1 MTGPRRLVARSALLP
16 EGWRRQ
22 VEVTIAPDGTIGA
35 VGPAPEGA
43 APTVDLLLPAPVNLH
58 SHSFQRGMAGL
69 AQARGPSGRDSFWTW
84 REAMYRFQGRLGPEE
99 VEAIAAMAF
108 VEMLEAGFGSVTE
121 FHYLH
126 HGPDGVPY
134 ADPAEMSARI
144 LEAAERTGIGLT
156 LLPVLYRFGGADR
169 RPLEGPQRRFGNDPE
184 GFARLFES
192 AQQAVARAPKDFR
205 IGVAPHSLRA
215 VAPEDLATV
224 VALAPDGPIHI
235 HLAEQQ
241 AEVEEIL
248 ARHGAR
254 PIAWLLDHAAVDGR
268 WCAIHCTQATADEL
282 RRLATRGAVVGLCP
296 VTEADLGDG
305 IFDAPNFLG
314 AGGRIGVG
322 SDSNIRISL
331 TSELRLL
338 EWSQRLRDHTRAVL
352 ADAARST
359 GRRLFE
365 EVCAGGAQAAARPCG
380 AIRPGLLADLV
391 ALDTDNEH
399 LCGREGDAALD
410 SWIFAA
416 PGRSVVREVWSAGRH
431 VVRDGRHVAREAVVA
446 RFREAMRE
454 IGAGA

>member
-22 VEVTIAPDGTIGA
+22 VEVTIAPDGTIA
-35 VGPAPEGA
+35 SVGPAPEGA
-43 APTVDLLLPAPVNLH
+43 VPTVDLLLPAPVDLH
-58 SHSFQRGMAGL
+58 SHGFQRGMAGL
-69 AQARGPSGRDSFWTW
+69 AQGRGRCGRDSFWTW
-84 REAMYRFQGRLGPEE
+84 REAMYRFQSRLGPEQ

-108 VEMLEAGFGSVTE
+108 VEMLEAGFGSVVE

-126 HGPDGVPY
+126 HGPDGGSY

-144 LEAAERTGIGLT
+144 LAAAERTGIGLT
-156 LLPVLYRFGGADR
+156 LLPVLYRFGGADQ
-169 RPLEGPQRRFGNDPE
+169 RPLTGPQRRFGNDPE

-192 AQQAVARAPKDFR
+192 ARLAVARGPEDFR

-215 VAPEDLATV
+215 VAPEDLETV
-224 VALAPDGPIHI
+224 SAFAPDGPIHI

-254 PIAWLLDHAAVDGR
+254 PIAWLLDHAEVDGR
-268 WCAIHCTQATADEL
+268 WCAIHCTQATPDEL
-282 RRLATRGAVVGLCP
+282 RRLAASGAVAGLCP
-296 VTEADLGDG
+296 ITEADLGDG
-305 IFDAPNFLG
+305 IFAAATFLD

-322 SDSNIRISL
+322 SDSNLRIAL
-331 TSELRLL
+331 AGELRLL
-338 EWSQRLRDHTRAVL
+338 EWSQRLRDRARAVL
-352 ADAARST
+352 ADADRST

-416 PGRSVVREVWSAGRH
+416 PDRGIVREVWSAGRH
-431 VVRDGRHVAREAVVA
+431 VVRDGRHVARDAVVA
-446 RFREAMRE
+446 AFRDAMRE
-454 IGAGA
+454 VGAGA